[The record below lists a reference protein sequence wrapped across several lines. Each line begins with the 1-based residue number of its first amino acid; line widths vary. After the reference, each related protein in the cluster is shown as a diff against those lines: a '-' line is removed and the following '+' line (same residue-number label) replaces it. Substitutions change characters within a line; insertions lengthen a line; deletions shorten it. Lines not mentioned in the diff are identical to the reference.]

1 MFLLFANK
9 AIAIFTIFL
18 ALGSIFVLFAILLKK
33 SENPFMQF
41 VSKWRNQIGLIVA
54 GGSVLGSL
62 YYSEIV
68 GYEPC
73 ALCWWARIFIYSSAL
88 ILLVATFRKRTD
100 AYVYVLPLSLIGIL
114 FAINHL
120 VMTWFPGKGFSC
132 DAVELCTK
140 LYVNEFGFISIP
152 LMVFVVYVS
161 LIVLSFSRVK
171 DITRE

>member
-9 AIAIFTIFL
+9 AIAIFTILL
-18 ALGSIFVLFAILLKK
+18 ALGSIVVASSILLKK
-33 SENPFMQF
+33 TDNALMRFI
-41 VSKWRNQIGLIVA
+41 SKWRAELGLFIA

-73 ALCWWARIFIYSSAL
+73 TLCWWARIFIYSSAL
-88 ILLVATFRKRTD
+88 IMLVAILKKKAD
-100 AYVYVLPLSLIGIL
+100 AFVYVFPLSLIGIL

-120 VMTWFPGKGFSC
+120 VITWFPGKGFSC

-140 LYVNEFGFISIP
+140 LYVNEFGFVSIP
-152 LMVFVVYVS
+152 LMVFVVYVA
-161 LIVLSFSRVK
+161 LIVLSFSGKKEVSQA
-171 DITRE
+171 

>member
-9 AIAIFTIFL
+9 AIAIFTILL
-18 ALGSIFVLFAILLKK
+18 ALGSLAVLLAILLKK
-33 SENPFMQF
+33 RENSFMRF
-41 VSKWRNQIGLIVA
+41 VSKWRNQLGLFVA

-73 ALCWWARIFIYSSAL
+73 TLCWWARIFIYSSAL
-88 ILLVATFRKRTD
+88 ILLVATLKKKAD
-100 AYVYVLPLSLIGIL
+100 AFVYVLPLSIVGIL
-114 FAINHL
+114 FGINHL
-120 VMTWFPGKGFSC
+120 IITWFPGKGFAC
-132 DAVELCTK
+132 DAVELCTR

-161 LIVLSFSRVK
+161 LIILSFSHK
-171 DITRE
+171 KELNA

>member
-9 AIAIFTIFL
+9 VIAIFTILL
-18 ALGSIFVLFAILLKK
+18 ALGSLVVLLGILLKK
-33 SENPFMQF
+33 RDNSLMRF
-41 VSKWRNQIGLIVA
+41 VSKYRTELGLFVA

-73 ALCWWARIFIYSSAL
+73 TLCWWARIFIYSSAL
-88 ILLVATFRKRTD
+88 IMLVAILKKKAD
-100 AYVYVLPLSLIGIL
+100 AFVYVLPLSIIGIL

-120 VMTWFPGKGFSC
+120 IITWFPGKGFSC

-140 LYVNEFGFISIP
+140 LYVNEFGFVSIP
-152 LMVFVVYVS
+152 LMVFVVYVA
-161 LIVLSFSRVK
+161 LIVLSFTGKKEVPQS
-171 DITRE
+171 